1 MNYTQTLDWLYA
13 RLPMY
18 QRIGAPA
25 MRLGLENI
33 QQLTSAL
40 GNPERQ
46 FKSIHIAGTNG
57 KGSSSHMLASVLQTA
72 GYKVGLYTSPHL
84 KDFSERIRI
93 NGNPITEKR
102 VVDFVAQ
109 HKSLFEKGAFSF
121 FELTVAMAFWQFA
134 LEKVD
139 IAIVEVGLGGR
150 LDATNIIHPEIC
162 LITSISKDHQ
172 QFLGN
177 TLKEIAAEKAG
188 IIKPKVQ
195 VVIGHNPDEVVK
207 VLTEKADEVGAPWV
221 LASEQ
226 YTHPLETDL
235 KGSYQKPNLIGVM
248 AVISLLKDFEI
259 SQQQLE
265 AGLRNVVQNTG
276 LKGRWQVLSNAPLT
290 IADVAHNASGI
301 ESVMKQL
308 SDLPKNKLHIVYGM
322 VSDKDFFSLAPYLPV
337 TAHYYFC
344 SPDVVR
350 AKEAAQL
357 AEEAKERG
365 FFGDTYA
372 SVQEA
377 YMGAQ
382 QNALVDDVIFVGGSV
397 FTVAEV
403 L

>member
-33 QQLTSAL
+33 QSLTSAI
-40 GNPERQ
+40 GSPERQ

-72 GYKVGLYTSPHL
+72 GCKVGLYTSPHL

-109 HKSLFEKGAFSF
+109 HKNLFEKGRFSF

-177 TLKEIAAEKAG
+177 TLKEIATEKAG
-188 IIKPKVQ
+188 IIKPNVP
-195 VVIGHNPDEVVK
+195 VVIGNNPDEVVQ
-207 VLTEKADEVGAPWV
+207 VLTDKADEVGAPWV

-235 KGSYQKPNLIGVM
+235 KGAYQKSNVIGVM
-248 AVISLLKDFEI
+248 SVISLLKDFEI
-259 SQQQLE
+259 TSQQLE
-265 AGLRNVVQNTG
+265 EGLLHVVQNTG
-276 LKGRWQVLSNAPLT
+276 LKGRWQVLSNTPLT

-301 ESVMKQL
+301 ESVMNQL

-322 VSDKDFFSLAPYLPV
+322 VSDKDFSSLAPYLPV
-337 TAHYYFC
+337 TARYYFC
-344 SPDVVR
+344 SPNVVR

-365 FFGDTYA
+365 FCGDTYT

-377 YMGAQ
+377 YMAAQ
-382 QNALVDDVIFVGGSV
+382 QNALVNDVIFVGGSV